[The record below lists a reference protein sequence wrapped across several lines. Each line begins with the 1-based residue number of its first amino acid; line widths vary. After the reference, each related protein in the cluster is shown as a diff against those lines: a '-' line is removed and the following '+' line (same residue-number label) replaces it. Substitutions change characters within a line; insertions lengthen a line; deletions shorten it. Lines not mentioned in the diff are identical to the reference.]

1 MFDEQ
6 AATVSVRISQNIVEN
21 IDHYYRELRINKSKQ
36 LRYIINYFFSLSPEE
51 RQQILIKGF
60 EQEVNN

>member
-6 AATVSVRISQNIVEN
+6 AATVSVRIPQNIVEN